1 MLRRNLSQMNL
12 TNNKMDG
19 LIMKQQQIRLLTQ
32 LPIANAAANAGLF
45 SLLRP
50 LGVNS
55 KGCGSCGK

>member
-19 LIMKQQQIRLLTQ
+19 LIMKQQQIRFAQ
-32 LPIANAAANAGLF
+32 LPIALPQVSNTRLF
-45 SLLRP
+45 SLLKP